1 MLLYI
6 YEIMKKI
13 EEQYLKSEHKV
24 KAYDVYLSAFRPRE
38 ARRVLA
44 CCRLYDGDKFICDNF
59 TISEFQSDKIEIM
72 FEMLNRILA
81 ENEQIDLFTIRV
93 SNKTFG
99 KLLQN
104 AAFEDE
110 SSRYFSYVSKYK
122 ELLGKREAIIVI
134 PNWCTATKKD
144 YEVEDLAKKLY
155 FKIPSR
161 KTFLDFCIKKNWIE
175 EGFSKD
181 LWKLLFEIGWKNK
194 DGNYCED
201 WRTLAGTY
209 NSVLRTGENAKYGK
223 VKPKSKDIVV
233 EKKRLAP
240 NYICYTDGSC
250 DNYST
255 HKAGGS
261 AYIVVNTSTGELE
274 KVKTHHCLHTTSNR
288 MEMLAIISAVNYCP
302 KGSVIEVRS
311 DSKYALKMFRYTDWE
326 IGVDIKNP
334 DLIKLYRKCAKDKL
348 VILTW
353 VKGHNGD
360 DLNEQADC
368 LAFSAYEKALKEN
381 GLPMAP
387 EKYRAMRRGKQTVFE
402 TDN

>member
-1 MLLYI
+1 
-6 YEIMKKI
+6 MKKI
-13 EEQYLKSEHKV
+13 EEKYLESEHQV
-24 KAYDVYLSAFRPRE
+24 KAKKYEVYLNSARTKTRSVSVYILYEGKKEIYRSFCILDGKSKFLGMQYCVNAAMSHCENADLVTIKVANSSFANSLRVGKPMLNQEIYAKLMDTYNE
-38 ARRVLA
+38 AKEECKIELDVIGKDLQSRKYVATRKYIWKL
-44 CCRLYDGDKFICDNF
+44 FS
-59 TISEFQSDKIEIM
+59 TIPSASEFMQYCNHKNWVEDG
-72 FEMLNRILA
+72 FQRDLWRILC
-81 ENEQIDLFTIRV
+81 ERRW
-93 SNKTFG
+93 KTNDG
-99 KLLQN
+99 
-104 AAFEDE
+104 
-110 SSRYFSYVSKYK
+110 
-122 ELLGKREAIIVI
+122 ELI
-134 PNWCTATKKD
+134 KD
-144 YEVEDLAKKLY
+144 
-155 FKIPSR
+155 
-161 KTFLDFCIKKNWIE
+161 WH
-175 EGFSKD
+175 
-181 LWKLLFEIGWKNK
+181 
-194 DGNYCED
+194 
-201 WRTLAGTY
+201 TLADEI
-209 NSVLRTGENAKYGK
+209 NSLLRTGKNAKYGK
-223 VKPKSKDIVV
+223 VQPKKEETIV
-233 EKKRLAP
+233 KRKRPLP

-326 IGVDIKNP
+326 IGADIKNP

-368 LAFSAYEKALKEN
+368 LAFGAYEKALKEN

-387 EKYRAMRRGKQTVFE
+387 EKYRVLRRGKQTVFE

>member
-1 MLLYI
+1 MY
-6 YEIMKKI
+6 
-13 EEQYLKSEHKV
+13 
-24 KAYDVYLSAFRPRE
+24 VYLPKGYDFVELPNGEYQISASYS
-38 ARRVLA
+38 
-44 CCRLYDGDKFICDNF
+44 C
-59 TISEFQSDKIEIM
+59 SEITEYTYKCSDKITIKKFDENSKRCLDIQQKAEEIR
-72 FEMLNRILA
+72 EIN
-81 ENEQIDLFTIRV
+81 EN
-93 SNKTFG
+93 
-99 KLLQN
+99 
-104 AAFEDE
+104 
-110 SSRYFSYVSKYK
+110 K
-122 ELLGKREAIIVI
+122 ELHKSIAKEMKAKDK
-134 PNWCTATKKD
+134 NSKKD
-144 YEVEDLAKKLY
+144 
-155 FKIPSR
+155 
-161 KTFLDFCIKKNWIE
+161 
-175 EGFSKD
+175 
-181 LWKLLFEIGWKNK
+181 
-194 DGNYCED
+194 
-201 WRTLAGTY
+201 
-209 NSVLRTGENAKYGK
+209 LRRE
-223 VKPKSKDIVV
+223 
-233 EKKRLAP
+233 RLIP

-261 AYIVVNTSTGELE
+261 AYIVVNTATGELE
-274 KVKTHHCLHTTSNR
+274 KVKTHHCLHTTNNR

-326 IGVDIKNP
+326 IGADIKNP

-368 LAFSAYEKALKEN
+368 LAFGAYEKALKEN

>member
-1 MLLYI
+1 
-6 YEIMKKI
+6 MKKI
-13 EEQYLKSEHKV
+13 EEKYLESEYQV
-24 KAYDVYLSAFRPRE
+24 RAYDVYLSSYRVKGAN
-38 ARRVLA
+38 RVLA
-44 CCRLYDGDKFICDNF
+44 CSRLYDGDKFIRDNF
-59 TISEFQSDKIEIM
+59 LVNEQQADKIEAM
-72 FEMLNRILA
+72 FDLVNRML
-81 ENEQIDLFTIRV
+81 ETCKDIDLFTIRV
-93 SNKTFG
+93 SNKTFANLV
-99 KLLQN
+99 KN
-104 AAFEDE
+104 ADFAEE
-110 SSRYFSYVSKYK
+110 SNRYFSNISRFKR
-122 ELLGKREAIIVI
+122 LLGKREVIIVI
-134 PNWCTATKKD
+134 PNWCTANKKD
-144 YEVEDLAKKLY
+144 YAIDEMAKDLY
-155 FKIPSR
+155 VKIPSSQV
-161 KTFLDFCIKKNWIE
+161 FSGFCIKKNWIE
-175 EGFSKD
+175 KGFIED
-181 LWKLLFEIGWKNK
+181 LWDLLWKNGWRKK
-194 DGNYCED
+194 DGNYCDD
-201 WRTLAGTY
+201 WRTLAGAY
-209 NSVLRTGENAKYGK
+209 NSVLRTGKNAKYGK
-223 VKPKSKDIVV
+223 VQPKKEETVV
-233 EKKRLAP
+233 ERKRLLP

-261 AYIVVNTSTGELE
+261 AYIVVNTATGELE

-326 IGVDIKNP
+326 IGADIKNT
-334 DLIKLYRKCAKDKL
+334 DLIELYRKCAKDKL

-368 LAFSAYEKALKEN
+368 LAFGAYEKALKEN